1 MMVKLTA
8 ALLATAMALAVVL
21 AGAPAGAARD
31 RDMAAAATAEAAVD
45 MPNREER
52 LDMLYE
58 ELRHSDDREAAAVI
72 EQQILALWAES
83 GSPTA
88 DLLLGAGTS
97 LMNEGDLAHA
107 MDLFYAAIELK
118 PDFAEA
124 WNKRATLYY
133 LLEEYELSLA
143 DIEHVLQLEPRH
155 FGALSGRGLILDE
168 LDRKAEAY
176 EAFRRALAVNPFMPG
191 LKSRV
196 ESLQPV
202 VRGRKI

>member
-1 MMVKLTA
+1 MMVNLRA
-8 ALLATAMALAVVL
+8 AAFALALAVILPPSL
-21 AGAPAGAARD
+21 AVAGNGDAAAGPTAPV
-31 RDMAAAATAEAAVD
+31 AAAA
-45 MPNREER
+45 MPSRAER
-52 LDMLYE
+52 LDLLYE
-58 ELRHSDDREAAAVI
+58 ALRQSTDRAAAADI
-72 EQQILALWAES
+72 EQQILGLWSES

-88 DLLLGAGTS
+88 DLLLGAGTR

-107 MDLFYAAIELK
+107 MDLFYVVIELK

-143 DIEHVLQLEPRH
+143 DIENVLQLEPRH

-176 EAFRRALAVNPFMPG
+176 EAFRRALAVNPFLPG
-191 LKSRV
+191 LKVRV

>member
-1 MMVKLTA
+1 MTA
-8 ALLATAMALAVVL
+8 VMGLAVLLPALAFT
-21 AGAPAGAARD
+21 PAAAD
-31 RDMAAAATAEAAVD
+31 ETAAATPAPDAAEAETPSRA
-45 MPNREER
+45 ER
-52 LDMLYE
+52 LNRLYE
-58 ELRHSDDREAAAVI
+58 TLRESGNRATA
-72 EQQILALWAES
+72 EQVEQRILTLWAES

-88 DLLLGAGTS
+88 DLLLGAGTR
-97 LMNEGDLAHA
+97 LMNDGDLAHA
-107 MDLFYAAIELK
+107 MDLFYAVIELK

-143 DIEHVLQLEPRH
+143 DIERVLELEPRH
-155 FGALSGRGLILDE
+155 FGALSGRGLIMDE

-196 ESLQPV
+196 EALQPV